1 MKRIASIKAP
11 LSQGITIAHIIHDD
25 RQTGEYLLQDD
36 FSAQGVWFK
45 TLDDLKA
52 EWRSVGFMV
61 AHCLSAKC
69 NTPTLVFTGE
79 QFGGIVLGYHEEE
92 LK

>member
-11 LSQGITIAHIIHDD
+11 SSQGITIAHIVHDD
-25 RQTGEYLLQDD
+25 RQTGEYILQDD

-61 AHCLSAKC
+61 AHCLSC
-69 NTPTLVFTGE
+69 NCNVPTLVFHGDLVC
-79 QFGGIVLGYHEEE
+79 GIPVGYHEEE
-92 LK
+92 LQ

>member
-11 LSQGITIAHIIHDD
+11 SSQGITIAHIMHDD

-45 TLDDLKA
+45 TPAELKA
-52 EWRSVGFMV
+52 QWRSIGFMV
-61 AHCLSAKC
+61 QHCLSSKC
-69 NTPTLVFTGE
+69 NVPTLVFEGE
-79 QFGGIVLGYHEEE
+79 RFGGIVLGYHEEE
-92 LK
+92 LV